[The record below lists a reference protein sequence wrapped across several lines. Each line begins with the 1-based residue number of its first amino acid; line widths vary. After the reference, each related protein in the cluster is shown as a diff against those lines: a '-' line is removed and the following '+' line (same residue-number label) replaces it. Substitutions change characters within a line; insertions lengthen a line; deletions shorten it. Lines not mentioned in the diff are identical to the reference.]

1 MRPIA
6 HRGRAGEASDV
17 THARRVDPTRR
28 AARHG
33 PSAPRDGAAVVA
45 DERRARQP
53 AERVGPLERAAAR
66 TRVPG
71 GATRI
76 DGDRAAAAREYC
88 GLSRRHLNTRRVAE
102 RRSARSGVRK

>member
-1 MRPIA
+1 MDVDSLCPQRPA
-6 HRGRAGEASDV
+6 CRTGRRELYED
-17 THARRVDPTRR
+17 HLDRR
-28 AARHG
+28 AEGLEVRLA
-33 PSAPRDGAAVVA
+33 S
-45 DERRARQP
+45 RARQP

-88 GLSRRHLNTRRVAE
+88 GLSRRHLNARRVAE
-102 RRSARSGVRK
+102 RRTARSGVRK